1 MFKQLSLTPYQR
13 HVLLDKGTDQ
23 PIMSDKFKPEQHGTF
38 LCRLCGYALFRG
50 LHQFQ
55 SSCGWPSFDNEITKR
70 ILRQSDQDGNRT
82 EIICQRCKGHLGHV
96 FEGEY
101 LTKNNLRHCVNST
114 SLDFVDN
121 NEILDSDEI
130 IIAGGCFWG
139 IEHILSVDKGVI
151 KTESGYIGGKL
162 SQPTY
167 RDICTG
173 DTGHFEAV
181 RVLFDTNKISIDK
194 LYKIFFE
201 SHNPFQFDGQGVN
214 KGSQYQSGI
223 FAYNDQQKASA
234 QSLISEL
241 EDIYNKKISTLV
253 LPVTTFWPAEESHQ
267 EYFKKNPN
275 SPICHIRKKLF

>member
-1 MFKQLSLTPYQR
+1 MVHSFAGY
-13 HVLLDKGTDQ
+13 VGTLYFEAYINSNQVVDGQ
-23 PIMSDKFKPEQHGTF
+23 V
-38 LCRLCGYALFRG
+38 
-50 LHQFQ
+50 
-55 SSCGWPSFDNEITKR
+55 FDNEITKR

-167 RDICTG
+167 RDIMHG
-173 DTGHFEAV
+173 
-181 RVLFDTNKISIDK
+181 R
-194 LYKIFFE
+194 YR
-201 SHNPFQFDGQGVN
+201 
-214 KGSQYQSGI
+214 
-223 FAYNDQQKASA
+223 
-234 QSLISEL
+234 
-241 EDIYNKKISTLV
+241 
-253 LPVTTFWPAEESHQ
+253 TF
-267 EYFKKNPN
+267 
-275 SPICHIRKKLF
+275 